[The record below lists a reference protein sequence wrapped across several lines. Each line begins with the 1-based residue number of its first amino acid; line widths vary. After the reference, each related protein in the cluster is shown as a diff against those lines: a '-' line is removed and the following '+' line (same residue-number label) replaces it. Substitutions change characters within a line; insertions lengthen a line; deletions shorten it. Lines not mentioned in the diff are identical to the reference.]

1 VYIVVHIPMRAI
13 PTFGDDTSAWLEEMD
28 HVVRQQ
34 GEIFVCPENFANCF
48 ITGDVVK
55 MWYMNMGSEIKEI
68 TTTKVGCWDRFKKIF
83 AEGEAQ

>member
-1 VYIVVHIPMRAI
+1 VVHIPMRAI

-55 MWYMNMGSEIKEI
+55 MWYMNEYGVRDQRNNDDESWLLGSL
-68 TTTKVGCWDRFKKIF
+68 
-83 AEGEAQ
+83 